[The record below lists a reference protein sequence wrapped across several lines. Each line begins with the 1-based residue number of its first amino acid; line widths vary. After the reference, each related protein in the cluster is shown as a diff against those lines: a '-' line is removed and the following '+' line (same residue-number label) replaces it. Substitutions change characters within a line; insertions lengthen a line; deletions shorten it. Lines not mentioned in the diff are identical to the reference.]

1 MAIADLAADMA
12 RALDPVRLAAQAGF
26 APDPWQCDVL
36 RSMAPRVLLLCSR
49 QAGKSTVTS
58 LLGVQ
63 GQAHSITMVRAM
75 TPATAVAGH
84 TAPTAV
90 GRRRASPWG
99 RAGRGAS
106 SAPSGTAVPVC
117 CNTTARHDGR

>member
-63 GQAHSITMVRAM
+63 GQAHNTAAFARGGHCM
-75 TPATAVAGH
+75 TTG
-84 TAPTAV
+84 
-90 GRRRASPWG
+90 
-99 RAGRGAS
+99 
-106 SAPSGTAVPVC
+106 VP
-117 CNTTARHDGR
+117 HD